1 MSVRMRAIA
10 ERRRMLVA
18 RAEVERGALA
28 AQAARLRG
36 SLAFADVAV
45 RGYRLARSHPLA
57 LAMTAA
63 ALAAAG
69 PGKWLRQCY
78 RVGLIVLDVLRLVKS
93 FKHPRS

>member
-1 MSVRMRAIA
+1 MRAIA
-10 ERRRMLVA
+10 ERRRVLVA

-28 AQAARLRG
+28 AQAARLRE
-36 SLAFADVAV
+36 SLAFADLAV

-57 LAMTAA
+57 LVMTA

-78 RVGLIVLDVLRLVKS
+78 RAGLIVLGVLRLVKS